1 MPEQTKIPGF
11 ESRITKGG
19 IYVRRYHH
27 SADAR
32 KRPGTIDGDRWITEE
47 SQAYPLGTQDPR
59 WAKEMDIKYG
69 ALGGQFIFPQWNK
82 WKTDSRIFVSPFDPV
97 GYKLYGAFDYGFNN
111 PSCYL
116 VIGASQD
123 DVYTILW
130 EFYADH
136 VPSHQ
141 IAEVISGKRIYLDD
155 GREFEGNPFAGR
167 EEWMVADPSIWAED
181 LPQHRGPN
189 KSTAQIFRENNVVFI
204 EGERGGDTTVANWL
218 LGYYWADAQNPLVKI
233 CSRCTKLIWEL
244 GNLRNKELSETVA
257 FKRNRPEEML
267 DKDNH
272 AWDAFKYF
280 IKRFPPPPSITNPT
294 AAPNSFAWWRKISK
308 PEKQNNFVIGKRRQ
322 RIGRTYRIG

>member
-1 MPEQTKIPGF
+1 MSKIPGF

-32 KRPGTIDGDRWITEE
+32 KRPGTVAGDLWIKEE

-69 ALGGQFIFPQWNK
+69 ALGGQFIFPQWGL
-82 WKTDSRIFVSPFDPV
+82 WKQHSKIFLHPFDPV

-116 VIGASQD
+116 VVGSNSD
-123 DVYTILW
+123 DEYVVLW

-136 VPSHQ
+136 VPSHL
-141 IAEVISGKRIYLDD
+141 IAEIIKGHTVETDD
-155 GREFEGNPFAGR
+155 GRQFTGNPFAGR

-189 KSTAQIFRENNVVFI
+189 KSTAAIFRENGVVFL
-204 EGERGGDTTVANWL
+204 EGDRGGDTTVANWL
-218 LGYYWADAQNPLVKI
+218 LGYFWADPQQPKI
-233 CSRCTKLIWEL
+233 RITTGCTKLIWEL

-257 FKRNRPEEML
+257 FKKNNPEELL

-280 IKRFPPPPSITNPT
+280 IKKFPPPPSVLQQN
-294 AAPNSFAWWRKISK
+294 APPASFQWWRKLAE
-308 PEKQNNFVIGKRRQ
+308 PEKHKGFSIGRNQRKRTQ
-322 RIGRTYRIG
+322 RTYRIGS

>member
-1 MPEQTKIPGF
+1 MMEPTKIPGF

-32 KRPGTIDGDRWITEE
+32 KRPQTTTGDLWIAEE
-47 SQAYPLGTQDPR
+47 AMAYPLGTQDPR

-69 ALGGQFIFPQWNK
+69 ALGGQFIFPQWNR
-82 WKTDSRIFVSPFDPV
+82 WKQESKLFVAPFDPI
-97 GYKLYGAFDYGFNN
+97 GYRLYGAFDYGFNN

-116 VIGASQD
+116 VIGVSQD
-123 DVYTILW
+123 GIYTVLW

-141 IAEVISGKRIYLDD
+141 IAEVINGKRILVDD

-181 LPQHRGPN
+181 LPQFKGPN

-204 EGERGGDTTVANWL
+204 EGDRGGDTTVANWL
-218 LGYYWADAQNPLVKI
+218 LGYYWADVQNPLVRI
-233 CSRCTKLIWEL
+233 TSRCTKLIWEL
-244 GNLRNKELSETVA
+244 GNLRNRELSETVS
-257 FKRNRPEEML
+257 FKRNKPEEML

-280 IKRFPPPPSITNPT
+280 IKRFPPPPSVLMPATV
-294 AAPNSFAWWRKISK
+294 ANSFTWWRSISK
-308 PEKQNNFVIGKRRQ
+308 PEHRTNFVIGKRRPKTQ
-322 RIGRTYRIG
+322 RTYRIG